1 MSEAPTPLIDLADV
15 DLTPR
20 FVERLANASDHG
32 AYLEAAH
39 ESTHRNLAIIQLR
52 MARGDYDGAT
62 DLMKQLRDHL
72 DTLWDQFKDAADKG
86 VRP

>member
-1 MSEAPTPLIDLADV
+1 
-15 DLTPR
+15 
-20 FVERLANASDHG
+20 
-32 AYLEAAH
+32 
-39 ESTHRNLAIIQLR
+39 